1 MEFHHTV
8 TTLDRFQHAHQ
19 QIWSQK
25 SELHFYFVLFCC
37 FCFFVILTDTDWHW
51 THPAGIVCLIVK
63 KARRA
68 EMWILVTKNQNAA
81 SLRAATVWSSPPH
94 LDVYTSVE
102 EVCFFLQPFVVC
114 SGAFFFP
121 AAHDTQHYIHWL
133 LLLWSCGESHCIV
146 NPMKGNWCCMLY
158 ATLWSSNL
166 MHVTYYI
173 DMMVPL

>member
-1 MEFHHTV
+1 MC
-8 TTLDRFQHAHQ
+8 TTGFKNGRSRWNFITQLQHWTDFSMH
-19 QIWSQK
+19 INK
-25 SELHFYFVLFCC
+25 SGPRKVSYISILFC
-37 FCFFVILTDTDWHW
+37 FVVFVFFVILTDTDWHW

-114 SGAFFFP
+114 SGAFFFFCFFFSGCTWHTTLYSLTFI
-121 AAHDTQHYIHWL
+121 AMI
-133 LLLWSCGESHCIV
+133 LWRIT
-146 NPMKGNWCCMLY
+146 LY
-158 ATLWSSNL
+158 R
-166 MHVTYYI
+166 
-173 DMMVPL
+173 

>member
-114 SGAFFFP
+114 SGAFFFF
-121 AAHDTQHYIHWL
+121 L
-133 LLLWSCGESHCIV
+133 LFFFRLHMTHNIIFTDFYCYDPVANHTVSLILWRETDV
-146 NPMKGNWCCMLY
+146 VCCML
-158 ATLWSSNL
+158 LFEVLISC
-166 MHVTYYI
+166 M
-173 DMMVPL
+173 

>member
-1 MEFHHTV
+1 MKFHYTV

-68 EMWILVTKNQNAA
+68 EMWILVTTNQNAA

-114 SGAFFFP
+114 SGAFFFCCFFSGC
-121 AAHDTQHYIHWL
+121 AWHTTLYSLTFIAMI
-133 LLLWSCGESHCIV
+133 LWRIT
-146 NPMKGNWCCMLY
+146 LY
-158 ATLWSSNL
+158 R
-166 MHVTYYI
+166 
-173 DMMVPL
+173 